1 MNDLVKA
8 AVILPAYTIVGPLI
22 GVAIAGKRHLE
33 RLVFCVMMAL
43 TALYPTKFTLML
55 NSIEKYRGHV
65 KGFEFSFIEVFAI
78 SIIVAA
84 SKRREN
90 GPLLLVPGVAV
101 YLLWCLLMSLS
112 VFAAGE
118 PLYAW
123 MGVLKYTKIVLLII
137 AGFHFLRDEKDL
149 LWLARTCAG
158 MLIFMGLTCLKMR
171 LLEGRFRTVG
181 TFEHQNPMAMWCY
194 FLALPLLAY
203 GLRPATSVRD
213 AWFFFTATALAGIC
227 VLLSVSRAALG
238 AFGVGAIAV
247 VALAFLRGTSKRVM
261 TISILGAVGGVLVAM
276 VALDSIFERMN
287 EEKTRESDGEQDL
300 REVMIAQS
308 RAMLKD
314 SSIGI
319 GWNNYGIAN
328 SRPNGR
334 YSYILEDW
342 DADRGFAIYEENYV
356 ANPLTESYYWLIL
369 GENGYPGYI
378 GCLLFLAVTLIN
390 AGRALRWHWKTGAG
404 WFLGGLAVSLGLH
417 YGHSIIERVLVQTK
431 NLSVWMMMLGVV
443 GKLEYLR
450 RQKRKLPT
458 G

>member
-8 AVILPAYTIVGPLI
+8 AVILPSYVIVGPVI
-22 GVAIAGKRHLE
+22 GLVIAGKRHLE

-55 NSIEKYRGHV
+55 NSIETYRGHV
-65 KGFEFSFIEVFAI
+65 KGFEFSFLDVFAI
-78 SIIVAA
+78 ALIVAA
-84 SKRREN
+84 AKRRGS
-90 GPLLLVPGVAV
+90 GPLLLVPGAGVH
-101 YLLWCLLMSLS
+101 LLWCLLMSLS
-112 VFAAGE
+112 IFAAME

-123 MGVLKYTKIVLLII
+123 MGVFKYTKVVLLLI
-137 AGFHFLRDEKDL
+137 AGFHFLRDERDI
-149 LWLARTCAG
+149 LWLVRTCAG
-158 MLIFMGLTCLKMR
+158 MLIFMGLLCLKMR

-194 FLALPLLAY
+194 FLALPLLSY
-203 GLRPATSVRD
+203 GLRPATPDRD
-213 AWFFFTATALAGIC
+213 AWVCFAATALAGTC

-238 AFGVGAIAV
+238 AFGVGAITV
-247 VALAFLRGTSKRVM
+247 VALSFLRGPSRRATM
-261 TISILGAVGGVLVAM
+261 ITILGAVGGVLVAL
-276 VALDSIFERMN
+276 VALDSVFERMK
-287 EEKTRESDGEQDL
+287 EEKDRESDGEEDL
-300 REVMIAQS
+300 RQVMIAQS

-314 SSIGI
+314 SAIGI

-328 SRPNGR
+328 SRPRGR
-334 YSYILEDW
+334 YSEILEDW
-342 DADRGFAIYEENYV
+342 DAARGFSVYEENYV

-378 GCLLFLAVTLIN
+378 GCLLFLGTTLLF

-417 YGHSIIERVLVQTK
+417 YGHSMIERVLVQTK

-443 GKLEYLR
+443 AKLEFLR
-450 RQKRKLPT
+450 RQKRHLPS